1 MTDQQLI
8 NISQAPMLAF
18 NKRDWDGASFIAAA
32 DFVWADVAVNRKIE
46 GADQVIE
53 EGQVQIVALPDMYTT
68 VVNSCAC
75 GANVVCDETIVHGTH
90 TGPMQTPAGVISAT
104 GKSVEIRTCR
114 IIEINGDKVKPMRQ
128 YYDLMTMRQQL
139 GLAG

>member
-53 EGQVQIVALPDMYTT
+53 EGQV
-68 VVNSCAC
+68 
-75 GANVVCDETIVHGTH
+75 
-90 TGPMQTPAGVISAT
+90 
-104 GKSVEIRTCR
+104 
-114 IIEINGDKVKPMRQ
+114 
-128 YYDLMTMRQQL
+128 
-139 GLAG
+139 